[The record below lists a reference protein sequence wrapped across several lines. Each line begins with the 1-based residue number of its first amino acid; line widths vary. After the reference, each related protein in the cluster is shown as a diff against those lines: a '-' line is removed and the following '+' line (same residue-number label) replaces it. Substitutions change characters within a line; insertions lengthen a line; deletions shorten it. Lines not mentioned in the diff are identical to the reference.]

1 MNSQQAFEF
10 LLESVEAAL
19 QESLARSNAATQ
31 RGDFDAV
38 EVELE
43 RQRNLVS
50 TRNQLQGLRE
60 LWPRLVGEQR
70 PVQRPRQGRRRAAK
84 RQPLPPG
91 VKTPMGA
98 FVVPIL
104 AVLEELGG
112 SAPAS
117 TVLDRLE
124 TMMAERLNEQDRSLL
139 KGGMMRWQKSAAWA
153 RYDMKER
160 GLLASDSPHGVWEI
174 TERGREYLR
183 EHRDELPS

>member
-1 MNSQQAFEF
+1 MNTQQAFEF

-84 RQPLPPG
+84 RQPLPRG
-91 VKTPMGA
+91 VKTPQEA

-104 AVLEELGG
+104 TVLEETGG
-112 SAPAS
+112 SAPMS
-117 TVLDRLE
+117 TVVERLGA
-124 TMMAERLNEQDRSLL
+124 MMSSRLNEHDRSSL
-139 KGGMMRWQKSAAWA
+139 KSGTIRWHNTAQWA
-153 RYDMKER
+153 RQEMKER
-160 GLLASDSPHGVWEI
+160 GLLADDSPRGVWEI